1 MFRQIRIQFE
11 TWFYAKR
18 PPVPI
23 GISPGSLQKED
34 RELAWD
40 AFNEARR
47 SLNEAK
53 GRYNSKVYLL
63 PKRWRMIYTLL
74 TLDSQVNNGGFH
86 QFFTNAGGV
95 FDEFLVDDL
104 RSLGQTPF
112 MQLVETAFDEYR
124 GVDYRDQWENRGKSW
139 DYFTAPYKEG
149 RFRDQ
154 EKAYYKL
161 KPGLTEL
168 VGQHVRQNFTQY
180 STA

>member
-11 TWFYAKR
+11 TRFYAR
-18 PPVPI
+18 RVPNPI
-23 GISPGSLQKED
+23 GISPDSLQKKD

-40 AFNEARR
+40 AFNEASR

-53 GRYNSKVYLL
+53 GRYNSKAHLL
-63 PKRWRMIYTLL
+63 PTHWRMIYTLL

-86 QFFTNAGGV
+86 QFFTNTGGR

-104 RSLGQTPF
+104 RSLGPTPF
-112 MQLVETAFDEYR
+112 LQLVETAFDEYL
-124 GVDYRDQWENRGKSW
+124 GVDYSDQWENRGKSW
-139 DYFTAPYKEG
+139 DYFTTPYKEG

-168 VGQHVRQNFTQY
+168 VGMHVRQNFSQNF
-180 STA
+180 AA